1 MKDDNCIFCKI
12 ANGDIPGAV
21 LYEDDKF
28 KVVLDVGPATKG
40 HCLVLPKEHYTNIY
54 EMPEELLGQAMVV
67 AQKVGTRLVKA
78 VGADG
83 LNIVQNNGLAAG
95 QTVFHFHIHLIPRFD
110 GEDSIVGWNPGI
122 LDDKVKEYLV
132 KEFAN

>member
-12 ANGDIPGAV
+12 ANGEIPGAA
-21 LYEDDKF
+21 LYEDDNF

-40 HCLVLPKEHYTNIY
+40 HCLVLPKEHYANIY
-54 EMPEELLGQAMVV
+54 EMPEELLGQAMAV

-110 GEDSIVGWNPGI
+110 GEESIVGWVPGT
-122 LDDKVKEYLV
+122 LDEKIKENLV